1 MIALDRLRINLGGTT
16 VVHDVS
22 LRVEP
27 GERVGLIGASGSG
40 KTLTALATIGLL
52 PERAEVDG
60 TIAVDGT
67 DLTRADDREWTRV
80 RGKHVAMVFQEP
92 SLALNPLLTIGQ
104 QLTIPLRRLEGC
116 DRREAWMRAEA
127 VCESVSLDVAVL
139 DRRPHEVSGGQRQRA
154 CLAIALVR
162 DPAVLVADEPTTALD
177 PTVQHEV
184 LGLLDDLVRRRN
196 LSLLLVSHDLA
207 VVAARTDRVVVLER
221 GCVAETSPSES
232 LRTGGATS
240 EAGRR
245 LVAAARES
253 DRRIQPLFGDERP

>member
-1 MIALDRLRINLGGTT
+1 
-16 VVHDVS
+16 
-22 LRVEP
+22 
-27 GERVGLIGASGSG
+27 
-40 KTLTALATIGLL
+40 
-52 PERAEVDG
+52 
-60 TIAVDGT
+60 
-67 DLTRADDREWTRV
+67 
-80 RGKHVAMVFQEP
+80 MVFQEP

-127 VCESVSLDVAVL
+127 ACESVSLDVAVL
-139 DRRPHEVSGGQRQRA
+139 HRRPHEVSGGQRQRA

-196 LSLLLVSHDLA
+196 LGLLLVSHDLA
-207 VVAARTDRVVVLER
+207 VVAARTDRVVVPER
-221 GCVAETSPSES
+221 GRVAETSPSES

-240 EAGRR
+240 EAGRH
-245 LVAAARES
+245 LAAAARES
-253 DRRIQPLFGDERP
+253 DQRVRPLFGEGRP